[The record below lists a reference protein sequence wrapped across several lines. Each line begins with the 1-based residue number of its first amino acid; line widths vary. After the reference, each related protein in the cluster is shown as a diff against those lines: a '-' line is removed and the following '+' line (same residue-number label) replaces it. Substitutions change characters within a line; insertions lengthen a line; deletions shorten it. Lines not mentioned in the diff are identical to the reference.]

1 MKQSMPA
8 WAAAIAVLAC
18 TGPLRAHH
26 SISAIDISTPIW
38 VKGTVVLYE
47 VVNPHVMIALEE
59 RREDGQVQRWTVEG
73 PNLGRLARYGLGK
86 DFLQAGDVIE
96 VCGFAPKPNVEKSWP
111 PPRFVHGHLLA
122 DAEWAK
128 AVVGTLRQA
137 RQLRPSGRPSAVVGG
152 LPECEP
158 GGAGTLVQPVHG
170 IVSIERAL
178 IEGARRRDQ
187 PSSGQ
192 SVRLRAPSALRCR
205 GRSRTRER

>member
-18 TGPLRAHH
+18 TGSVRAHH

-86 DFLQAGDVIE
+86 DFLKAGDVIE
-96 VCGFAPKPNVEKSWP
+96 VCGFAPKPNEEKSWP
-111 PPRFVHGHLLA
+111 PPRFVHGHVLVMPNGRKQWWGPYGKLDNCVRPGDQTQSWVDYLNA
-122 DAEWAK
+122 NP
-128 AVVGTLRQA
+128 AVQDHWCNQFTASFPL
-137 RQLRPSGRPSAVVGG
+137 
-152 LPECEP
+152 
-158 GGAGTLVQPVHG
+158 
-170 IVSIERAL
+170 
-178 IEGARRRDQ
+178 
-187 PSSGQ
+187 
-192 SVRLRAPSALRCR
+192 SALSSSALVDEINQLVANPCD
-205 GRSRTRER
+205 